1 MNDRWTNPPADFQF
15 VLFERID
22 PAKNVNRFYYLIL
35 QRDLLGEWAVVRVYS
50 RRDGQQQVRV
60 TPFPSLVEAWPAI
73 RAHIRTRLR
82 HGYRMVH
89 TNEKPETIRPSSL

>member
-1 MNDRWTNPPADFQF
+1 MNDRWSNPPPDFQF
-15 VLFERID
+15 VLFERIN
-22 PAKNVNRFYYLIL
+22 PAKNENRFYYLIW
-35 QRDLLGEWAVVRVYS
+35 QRDLLGEWVVVRVYG

-82 HGYRMVH
+82 HGYRIVH
-89 TNEKPETIRPSSL
+89 TDEKSETIRSGSL